1 MSITRD
7 PFDVGQSATA
17 RCKSDVPTTR
27 IEWLN
32 NGVIIENA
40 TSTEQLDLVFSPVSD
55 RIHNQVYV
63 CRVTRKDGMVAT
75 QNFTV
80 KVDGR
85 SCT

>member
-7 PFDVGQSATA
+7 PFDIGQSATA
-17 RCKSDVPTTR
+17 KCKSDVPTTR

-40 TSTEQLDLVFSPVSD
+40 TSTEQLDLVFSTISD

-63 CRVTRKDGMVAT
+63 CRVTRKDGMMAT

-80 KVDGR
+80 KVDGKIF
-85 SCT
+85 T